1 MSPLNATVVQAAR
14 GDGSL
19 GDFVNSTPVGWLFTF
34 VVIAACI
41 VYLGYRWVTRPAK
54 KKGQ

>member
-1 MSPLNATVVQAAR
+1 MSQLNAIVVQAAR

-19 GDFVNSTPVGWLFTF
+19 GDFVNNTVGGWFFTF
-34 VVIAACI
+34 GVIAVCI
-41 VYLGYRWVTRPAK
+41 IYLSYRWVVRSSK